1 MMNRILRVVMLLV
14 WLELGLVLVLLPWSS
29 IWEINYFLYQY
40 PTLGFIM
47 KNFFLRGAISGL
59 GIMNVLMALGA
70 FRRGASPVVTR
81 T

>member
-1 MMNRILRVVMLLV
+1 MMNRVLRVVMLLV

-29 IWEINYFLYQY
+29 IWEINYFLYQC

-59 GIMNVLMALGA
+59 GIMNVLMAIGA
-70 FRRGASPVVTR
+70 FRRGTSPVVTR

>member
-14 WLELGLVLVLLPWSS
+14 WLELGLVLVLLPWSG
-29 IWEINYFLYQY
+29 IWEVNYFLYQY
-40 PTLGFIM
+40 PVMGFIM

-70 FRRGASPVVTR
+70 FRRGTSPVVTR

>member
-14 WLELGLVLVLLPWSS
+14 WLELGLVLVLLPWSD
-29 IWEINYFLYQY
+29 IWEVNYFLYQY
-40 PTLGFIM
+40 PVLGFVV
-47 KNFFLRGAISGL
+47 KNPFLRGAISGL

-70 FRRGASPVVTR
+70 FRRGTSAVVTR